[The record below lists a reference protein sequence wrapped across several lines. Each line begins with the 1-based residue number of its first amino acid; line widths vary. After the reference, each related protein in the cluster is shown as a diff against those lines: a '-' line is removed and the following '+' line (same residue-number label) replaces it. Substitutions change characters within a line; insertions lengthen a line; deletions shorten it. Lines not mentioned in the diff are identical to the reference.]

1 VSLGNWAK
9 INLKDMENERDIT
22 QSLLMKQILEEL
34 NTLKSK
40 IPNGELKHMQD
51 GMEEMRKNFKEM
63 KDDLSELKR
72 KLLDPDDGVIVKVNE
87 NTKFRIQEEDRYD
100 EYMSN
105 KVALE
110 DLKKWQSG
118 VNKALWI
125 IFGAII
131 AIALKILF
139 GVNH

>member
-1 VSLGNWAK
+1 
-9 INLKDMENERDIT
+9 
-22 QSLLMKQILEEL
+22 MKQILEEL

>member
-1 VSLGNWAK
+1 MSLGNWAK